1 MKIRPCSSENYKKS
15 DRIRRRHTVTGGF
28 DKIVFATDQD
38 LDGFHI
44 RGLLLGFIEK
54 YLPHLKD
61 KVFML
66 QTPVVVI
73 MKNSKPE
80 RWAYDLNT
88 DLAPK
93 TKESMDY
100 KKGLG
105 SWDPEDL
112 KFIINKDGTI
122 SDIKIAQSADP
133 LLNNEALRVVRLM
146 PTWKPGLE
154 NNKPCRTMF
163 AIPIEFK
170 L

>member
-15 DRIRRRHTVTGGF
+15 DCIRRRHTVTGGF

-112 KFIINKDGTI
+112 KFIINKDGLDQMIVGVTFDNMNLLDDRLGVDSEPRKKYI
-122 SDIKIAQSADP
+122 VENEFNIAKI
-133 LLNNEALRVVRLM
+133 
-146 PTWKPGLE
+146 
-154 NNKPCRTMF
+154 
-163 AIPIEFK
+163 
-170 L
+170 

>member
-1 MKIRPCSSENYKKS
+1 MKIKPCSSENYKKS
-15 DRIRRRHTVTGGF
+15 DLIRRRHSVTGGF

-66 QTPVVVI
+66 QTPVAVI
-73 MKNSKPE
+73 MKNSKPD

-88 DLAPK
+88 SLNPK
-93 TKESMDY
+93 VKESMDY

-112 KFIINKDGTI
+112 KYIINKDGLDQMITGVTFDNMQLLDDWLGTDSEPRKKYI
-122 SDIKIAQSADP
+122 VENEFNIAKI
-133 LLNNEALRVVRLM
+133 
-146 PTWKPGLE
+146 
-154 NNKPCRTMF
+154 
-163 AIPIEFK
+163 
-170 L
+170 

>member
-1 MKIRPCSSENYKKS
+1 MKLTPCSAANYKKS
-15 DRIRRRHTVTGGF
+15 DIIRRRHKVEGGF

-80 RWAYDLNT
+80 RWVYDLSSS
-88 DLAPK
+88 LEPK
-93 TKESMDY
+93 AKEVMDY

-112 KFIINKDGTI
+112 KYIISKDGLDQMIVGVTFDNLNLLDDWLG
-122 SDIKIAQSADP
+122 SDSEPRKKYIVKNDFNIAKI
-133 LLNNEALRVVRLM
+133 
-146 PTWKPGLE
+146 
-154 NNKPCRTMF
+154 
-163 AIPIEFK
+163 
-170 L
+170 